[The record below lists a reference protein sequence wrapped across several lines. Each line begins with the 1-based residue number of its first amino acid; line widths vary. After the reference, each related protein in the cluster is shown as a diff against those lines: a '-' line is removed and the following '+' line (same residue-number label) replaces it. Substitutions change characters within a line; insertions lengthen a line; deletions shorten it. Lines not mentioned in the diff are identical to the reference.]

1 MAWVRER
8 GAAGL
13 PAPNANASPCPVC
26 HPEKQI
32 SKGVLMLSG
41 QIQEKINRELK
52 KYPAD
57 QKQSA
62 VMAALRF
69 VQDEKGW
76 IATDDMAEI
85 ASYLGMPQM
94 AVYEVATF
102 YHMYNLKPMGRH
114 TITVC
119 TNLSCQLCGANE
131 TVEYLKSK
139 LGIGLGEATADGKFG
154 LREGECMGACSDA
167 PLFTVSN
174 KKLCGRLTTEKID
187 QILAELDQ
195 S

>member
-1 MAWVRER
+1 
-8 GAAGL
+8 
-13 PAPNANASPCPVC
+13 
-26 HPEKQI
+26 
-32 SKGVLMLSG
+32 MLSE
-41 QIQEKINRELK
+41 QIQSKINRELK

-76 IATDDMAEI
+76 IAADDMADV
-85 ASYLGMPQM
+85 AAYLGMPKM

-102 YHMYNLKPMGRH
+102 YHMYNLKPMGKH

-119 TNLSCQLCGANE
+119 TNLSCTLCGAGD
-131 TVEYLKSK
+131 TVAYLQAK
-139 LGIGLGEATADGKFG
+139 LGIGLGEVTADGKYG
-154 LREGECMGACSDA
+154 LREGECMGACKDA
-167 PLFTVSN
+167 PV
-174 KKLCGRLTTEKID
+174 LTLNNRKICARMSKEKID
-187 QILAELDQ
+187 QIFAELDK

>member
-1 MAWVRER
+1 
-8 GAAGL
+8 
-13 PAPNANASPCPVC
+13 
-26 HPEKQI
+26 
-32 SKGVLMLSG
+32 MLSE
-41 QIQEKINRELK
+41 QIQAKINRELK

-76 IATDDMAEI
+76 IAADDMA
-85 ASYLGMPQM
+85 
-94 AVYEVATF
+94 VATF

-119 TNLSCQLCGANE
+119 TNLSCTLGGAGD
-131 TVEYLKSK
+131 TVDYLQAR
-139 LGIGLGEATADGKFG
+139 LGIGFGEVSADGRYG
-154 LREGECMGACSDA
+154 LREGECMGACKDA
-167 PLFTVSN
+167 PLFTVNN
-174 KKLCGRLTTEKID
+174 KKLCGRLSKDKID

>member
-1 MAWVRER
+1 
-8 GAAGL
+8 
-13 PAPNANASPCPVC
+13 
-26 HPEKQI
+26 
-32 SKGVLMLSG
+32 MLSE
-41 QIQEKINRELK
+41 QIQAKINRELK

-76 IATDDMAEI
+76 VATGDMADV
-85 ASYLGMPQM
+85 AAYLGMPQM
-94 AVYEVATF
+94 AVYEVASF

-119 TNLSCQLCGANE
+119 TNLPCQLGGVNE
-131 TVEYLKSK
+131 TVAYLESK
-139 LGIGLGEATADGKFG
+139 LGIGFGEVTADGTFG
-154 LREGECMGACSDA
+154 LREGECMGACVDA

-174 KKLCGRLTTEKID
+174 KRICGRLTPEKID
-187 QILAELDQ
+187 QILSELSQ
-195 S
+195 L

>member
-1 MAWVRER
+1 
-8 GAAGL
+8 
-13 PAPNANASPCPVC
+13 
-26 HPEKQI
+26 
-32 SKGVLMLSG
+32 MLS
-41 QIQEKINRELK
+41 QEIQNKINRELR

-69 VQDEKGW
+69 VQEEKGW
-76 IATDDMAEI
+76 IATEDMTDIAEF
-85 ASYLGMPQM
+85 LGMAKM

-102 YHMYNLKPMGRH
+102 YHMYNLKPMGKH

-119 TNLSCQLCGANE
+119 TNLSCQLSGANE
-131 TVEYLKSK
+131 TVDYLKSK
-139 LGIGLGEATADGKFG
+139 LGIGLGEVTADGKFG
-154 LREGECMGACSDA
+154 LREGECMGACIDA

-174 KKLCGRLTTEKID
+174 KKMCGRLTAEKID
-187 QILAELDQ
+187 QILAELDP

>member
-1 MAWVRER
+1 
-8 GAAGL
+8 
-13 PAPNANASPCPVC
+13 
-26 HPEKQI
+26 
-32 SKGVLMLSG
+32 MLSE
-41 QIQEKINRELK
+41 QIQAKIDRELK

-76 IATDDMAEI
+76 IPTDDMVDVA
-85 ASYLGMPQM
+85 AYLGMPKM

-102 YHMYNLKPMGRH
+102 YHMYNLKPMGKH

-119 TNLSCQLCGANE
+119 TNLPCMLGGSEG
-131 TVEYLKSK
+131 TVDYLKSK
-139 LGIGLGEATADGKFG
+139 LGIGFGEVTADGKYG
-154 LREGECMGACSDA
+154 LREGECMGACKDA
-167 PLFTVSN
+167 PLFTLNN
-174 KKLCGRLTTEKID
+174 KTICSRITKEKID
-187 QILAELDQ
+187 QILTELDQ